1 MKKREDRIQAWHF
14 LPANRRIRWG
24 KWKDPVRTGVVYVH
38 RGAVEICNTGLHA
51 SIQAIDALE
60 YAPGPVA
67 CLVECWGDVQQHD
80 DKLVCSRRKVLAMA
94 DCTRVLHLFA
104 CDEAE
109 RALALVSSPDARSVE
124 AIRIKRLW
132 VDGGATDAELAAA
145 RDAAW
150 AAAEAAA
157 WAAAGAAARDAAWAA
172 AEAAAWAAAG
182 AAAGAAARDAAW
194 AAAEAAAWAAAGAAA
209 RDAAWAAAEAAA
221 WAAAGA
227 AAGAAARDAAWAAAE
242 AAAWAAAWAAAE
254 AAARDAAS
262 TRLDACLRKAVMAA
276 RVT

>member
-145 RDAAW
+145 EAAAEAAAW
-150 AAAEAAA
+150 AAAEAAAEAAA
-157 WAAAGAAARDAAWAA
+157 WAAAGAAARDAAGAA
-172 AEAAAWAAAG
+172 AEAAARAAARAAAG
-182 AAAGAAARDAAW
+182 
-194 AAAEAAAWAAAGAAA
+194 
-209 RDAAWAAAEAAA
+209 
-221 WAAAGA
+221 
-227 AAGAAARDAAWAAAE
+227 
-242 AAAWAAAWAAAE
+242 

-262 TRLDACLRKAVMAA
+262 TRLDACLRKAVMAS